1 MYLHVYTFVGIPGGP
16 ELLVV
21 LLLVVLLFGA
31 DRLPRLARSSGQAM
45 GEFKKGREAVEA
57 EIRAARDET
66 LGGGD
71 ETDDVESAATDE
83 GETDEG
89 ETESD
94 PGTARLA

>member
-1 MYLHVYTFVGIPGGP
+1 
-16 ELLVV
+16 
-21 LLLVVLLFGA
+21 
-31 DRLPRLARSSGQAM
+31 M

-83 GETDEG
+83 GET
-89 ETESD
+89 ESD